1 MFKRI
6 QYILL
11 LQVSL
16 LALCISCNGAS
27 DDEISGSLNITSTSQ
42 INPSEKIKVMATMPI
57 LADWV
62 NNVAQGR
69 LEIESVIPYE
79 TDPHTYQAG
88 AKDIADI
95 VSSDIIFSIG
105 LGYEERWLSQLLD
118 NHRDIKN
125 IRLGELVSPI
135 ETGNQD
141 DSEHGDHDSEHED
154 HDSEHGDH
162 ELEHEDH
169 DSEHEDDDSEH
180 EDHSHGIFDPHFW
193 FDPSRAAIAVDS
205 IANHLSELDPAS
217 QDHYQVN
224 ASEYIEQLMVLDKN
238 IMDLVSK
245 IPEHNRVII
254 TGHDSLGY
262 LQDRYNIKALRSVVS
277 SVTSESGLT
286 PQNLINSV
294 EFIKKHNVK
303 VIFLE
308 TTYSDKY
315 TKTVADESGIR
326 IVTGLNVENL
336 NETNT
341 TYIDF
346 MENNINIIVSN
357 LELEE

>member
-1 MFKRI
+1 MKRF
-6 QYILL
+6 QCILL
-11 LQVSL
+11 LQVLL
-16 LALCISCNGAS
+16 LALSISCDGVS
-27 DDEISGSLNITSTSQ
+27 EDEISESPNIVSTLQ
-42 INPSEKIKVMATMPI
+42 INPGEKIKVMATMPI

-62 NNVAQGR
+62 NNVAQER
-69 LEIESVIPYE
+69 LEIESVMPHAR
-79 TDPHTYQAG
+79 DPHTYQAG

-95 VSSDIIFSIG
+95 VSSDVIFSVG
-105 LGYEERWLSQLLD
+105 LGYEERWLSQLLE
-118 NHRDIKN
+118 NHSDIKN
-125 IRLGELVSPI
+125 IQLGQSVSPI
-135 ETGNQD
+135 ETGNQE
-141 DSEHGDHDSEHED
+141 DSENED
-154 HDSEHGDH
+154 QR
-162 ELEHEDH
+162 
-169 DSEHEDDDSEH
+169 
-180 EDHSHGIFDPHFW
+180 HSRFDPHFW

-205 IANHLSELDPAS
+205 IADQLSELDPAS
-217 QDHYQVN
+217 QDYYQGN
-224 ASEYIEQLMVLDKN
+224 AAEYIKQLMILDKN

-245 IPEHNRVII
+245 VPEHNRVII

-262 LQDRYNIKALRSVVS
+262 LQDRYNIRALRSVVS

-286 PQNLINSV
+286 PQHLINSV

-315 TKTVADESGIR
+315 TKTVADEIGIR

-336 NETNT
+336 NETNV

-357 LELEE
+357 LELGR

>member
-1 MFKRI
+1 LFKRL

-27 DDEISGSLNITSTSQ
+27 DNEISGSLNITSTSQ

-88 AKDIADI
+88 ARDIADI
-95 VSSDIIFSIG
+95 VSADIIFSIG

-118 NHRDIKN
+118 NHSDIKN

-141 DSEHGDHDSEHED
+141 DSEHGNLESEHEDHDSEHED
-154 HDSEHGDH
+154 HDSEH
-162 ELEHEDH
+162 EDH
-169 DSEHEDDDSEH
+169 R
-180 EDHSHGIFDPHFW
+180 HGIFDPHFW

-205 IANHLSELDPAS
+205 IADHLSELDPAS

-245 IPEHNRVII
+245 VPEHNRVII